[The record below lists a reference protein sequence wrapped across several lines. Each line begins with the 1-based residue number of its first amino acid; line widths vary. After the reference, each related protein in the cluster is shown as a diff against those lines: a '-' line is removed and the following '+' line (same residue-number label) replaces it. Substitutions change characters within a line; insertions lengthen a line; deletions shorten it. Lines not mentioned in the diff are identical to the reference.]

1 MTRVPYNTSRL
12 FINQK
17 TMKNINFVMFG
28 IIFVLYLII
37 MFTQIEWQEIEMP
50 FSEIILSKN
59 SQLIIL
65 GVGLFF
71 YGKRI
76 IDSYE
81 S

>member
-1 MTRVPYNTSRL
+1 
-12 FINQK
+12 
-17 TMKNINFVMFG
+17 MKNINFVMFG